1 MIDFVFFLRYTY
13 FIKSAII
20 QNNVFKLFCLAGI
33 SRFYTG
39 DEATLLLAAQH
50 MESLISKLRMVIEIM
65 EQFPTCEEQS
75 ASGSPANVI
84 KVQLKRHPS
93 SINLKEYFGG
103 DIEIEP
109 HALVLS
115 IEKFLIV
122 RDYGRVRRDDFDDC
136 LE

>member
-1 MIDFVFFLRYTY
+1 MY
-13 FIKSAII
+13 FNYFAL
-20 QNNVFKLFCLAGI
+20 QEYLGF
-33 SRFYTG
+33 TPW

-84 KVQLKRHPS
+84 KVQLNKRHPS

-115 IEKFLIV
+115 IEKYFIV